1 VTNTFLAGTAKNQTM
16 IQGSTYLDKVHCLF
30 QSSTQ
35 TSCGSRYQLFALSV
49 IAISFCSLANRLHQ
63 TTLRA
68 LAPLWLQTY
77 QRMKTASTSAP
88 PGNCSCNNHCKAKY
102 INIYLGSVEF
112 LLKQRQNQRQKNVSV
127 TAPDAYM
134 TSAST
139 AYIALDSLSF
149 FFL

>member
-1 VTNTFLAGTAKNQTM
+1 M
-16 IQGSTYLDKVHCLF
+16 I
-30 QSSTQ
+30 SSLNPVNRVLTRNR
-35 TSCGSRYQLFALSV
+35 SHAPLSV
-49 IAISFCSLANRLHQ
+49 VRIGSYYCVHKYIILINGKFGWLFLPFLSVHSRIDYIKQHYA
-63 TTLRA
+63 
-68 LAPLWLQTY
+68 LWLQTY